1 METVV
6 FEQFCAEAKHLTVG
20 QMRQLRGLLLAM
32 DARIDLLSRIDERR
46 AAITE
51 CPYCHKTRLRRWG
64 ETRTGLQR
72 LRCLSCL
79 KTFSTATNTA
89 VERIRHPV
97 EFYRVVEDMFSH
109 HPRTCRQLAE
119 DLGLNK
125 MTVWRWRHRILRAI
139 LEVGSACLS
148 GIVEADE
155 KFFRESRKGSREWV
169 NHQRN
174 PAAYAAPPRLRWR
187 DYRKLNIR
195 NHMPSSWQIPVL
207 TIIDRSGNR
216 RGDVLPGRAAGPLI
230 ALLQK
235 HVAPDAVLC
244 TDGDTAYQA
253 FARQLG
259 IPHYVLNAKTG
270 PRVIDNV
277 FHIQTT
283 NSLHDRFK
291 RFIGNFRGPATKFLP
306 AYTAW
311 FIAQQM
317 GQPKER
323 KDSAW
328 RHILAA

>member
-1 METVV
+1 MEVVV
-6 FEQFCAEAKHLTVG
+6 FEQFCAQAGELTVG
-20 QMRQLRGLLLAM
+20 QIRHLRDLMVAM
-32 DARIDLLSRIDERR
+32 DARIDLLSRIDDRR

-51 CPYCHKTRLRRWG
+51 CLYCQGTRLRRWG

-72 LRCLSCL
+72 LRCLGCL
-79 KTFSTATNTA
+79 RTFSTATKTP
-89 VERIRHPV
+89 VERIRQPV

-139 LEVGSACLS
+139 LGVGATALS

-174 PAAYAAPPRLRWR
+174 PASYPAPPRLRWI
-187 DYRKLNIR
+187 DYRRLNIR
-195 NHMPSSWQIPVL
+195 NHMPMRWQIPVL
-207 TIIDRSGNR
+207 TILDRSGNR
-216 RGDVLPGRAAGPLI
+216 RSDVLPGRSMQPLL
-230 ALLQK
+230 ARLLD
-235 HVAPDAVLC
+235 HITADAMLC
-244 TDGDTAYQA
+244 TDGDPVYQV

-270 PRVIDNV
+270 PHVINNV
-277 FHIQTT
+277 FHIATT
-283 NSLHDRFK
+283 NSLHDRLE

-306 AYTAW
+306 AYAAW
-311 FIAQQM
+311 FIARLV
-317 GQPKER
+317 GKPKEAT
-323 KDSAW
+323 DSAW
-328 RHILAA
+328 GRILAV